1 MAHIE
6 SILISIAFFA
16 TTFMLV
22 VAIFNFILKNKLIK
36 TGQTDPEVLKM
47 LSISF
52 DQKTAVLKWGTILL
66 LGGIGLVTIHYL
78 PEARD
83 LESPLPYGIEMIF
96 LAVGFLLYYLIIK
109 KDITKS

>member
-16 TTFMLV
+16 TTLMLV
-22 VAIFNFILKNKLIK
+22 VAILNFILKNKLIQ

-52 DQKTAVLKWGTILL
+52 DQKTATFKWGIILL
-66 LGGIGLVTIHYL
+66 FGGMGLVTIHYL

-83 LESPLPYGIEMIF
+83 LESPLPYGIETIF
-96 LAVGFLLYYLIIK
+96 LAAGFLLYYLMVK
-109 KDITKS
+109 KSGTER